1 MIFQNIYNN
10 YLTCMRCLHIIY
22 ILINSYIKFN
32 STNLLLFIQD
42 KECLPRLELIKTIT
56 KKIEYINIV
65 YIKIFQILCLN
76 DDILFDKEKDYLLKY
91 TDSVPFLESDIDYNT
106 IDILESKY
114 NIEVDINEIL
124 NSGIISVVFKGIYK
138 NKKVVIK
145 IIKNDINR
153 KIIDAIL
160 VMEIFIKII
169 SIIPN
174 IRKLN
179 LKKCILDNKELLLEQ
194 TNFIKEVNNIQIFK
208 EKNSNN
214 REYIFPECYPEI
226 TNEYNNVIV
235 MENIKGLTYNDIKDY
250 DDSIKQEFGK
260 LLIKFGF
267 ISILYNSAIHCDI
280 HPGNLFFYINKD
292 NSNKPKYQ
300 IGFIDFGIITFP
312 SRENQNYYYTFFK
325 NIQIDK
331 EYDKL
336 KDILYN
342 AIIEEKD
349 KYLLEKNKITE
360 ELILILKK
368 HASDKNFDFTFF
380 FYLSQTLNSYGLSF
394 CKEFNQLC
402 LSLQVVNSLAEILCK
417 KENLKKFQD
426 EVFLS
431 FNKINKLLEIE

>member
-1 MIFQNIYNN
+1 
-10 YLTCMRCLHIIY
+10 MRCLHIIY

-208 EKNSNN
+208 EKNTNN

-349 KYLLEKNKITE
+349 KYLLEKNKINE
-360 ELILILKK
+360 EVILILKK
-368 HASDKNFDFTFF
+368 HASDKSFDVKFF

-394 CKEFNQLC
+394 CKEFNQLS

-426 EVFLS
+426 EVILS

>member
-1 MIFQNIYNN
+1 
-10 YLTCMRCLHIIY
+10 
-22 ILINSYIKFN
+22 
-32 STNLLLFIQD
+32 
-42 KECLPRLELIKTIT
+42 
-56 KKIEYINIV
+56 
-65 YIKIFQILCLN
+65 
-76 DDILFDKEKDYLLKY
+76 
-91 TDSVPFLESDIDYNT
+91 
-106 IDILESKY
+106 
-114 NIEVDINEIL
+114 
-124 NSGIISVVFKGIYK
+124 
-138 NKKVVIK
+138 
-145 IIKNDINR
+145 
-153 KIIDAIL
+153 
-160 VMEIFIKII
+160 MEIFIKII

-208 EKNSNN
+208 EKNTNN

-349 KYLLEKNKITE
+349 KYLLEKNKINE
-360 ELILILKK
+360 EVILILKK
-368 HASDKNFDFTFF
+368 HASDKSFDVKFF

-394 CKEFNQLC
+394 CKEFNQLS

-426 EVFLS
+426 EVILS

>member
-1 MIFQNIYNN
+1 
-10 YLTCMRCLHIIY
+10 MRCLHIIY

-368 HASDKNFDFTFF
+368 HASDKSFDFKFF